1 MIYLVA
7 VSIIWALS
15 FSLIKGILTNLDPN
29 FVAFAR
35 LFISLLI
42 FLPFLRLTD
51 LNKKYFLHFLAIGAI
66 QYGFMY
72 LAYIYSYQFLQAYEI
87 AILTIFTPLFVV
99 LLYDIWEKHFIL
111 NNWIKAI
118 LAIIGAGIIV
128 YSDNTSVGFWM
139 GILLVQISNV
149 MFALGQI
156 YYKKIMAEEKSLNSK
171 NHYALIF
178 MGAVIVTFIFS
189 LFTTNYSSLQITSE
203 QIITLLYL
211 GVIASGLGFFLWNIG
226 VTKVNAGSLAVLNN
240 LKIPLGVIVAVIFL
254 GETVNPSQLFFGS
267 GLIVLAL
274 FIKEFPR
281 IKGNR

>member
-1 MIYLVA
+1 MIYLIA

-15 FSLIKGILTNLDPN
+15 FSLIKGVLTNLDPN

-42 FLPFLRLTD
+42 FLPFFRFTD

-99 LLYDIWEKHFIL
+99 LLYDIWGKHFIP
-111 NNWIKAI
+111 NNWIKAL

-128 YSDNTSVGFWM
+128 YSDETSVGFWM

-156 YYKKIMAEEKSLNSK
+156 YYKKIMEIEKTLSSK
-171 NHYALIF
+171 NHYAVIF

-211 GVIASGLGFFLWNIG
+211 GIIASGLGFFLWNIG

-240 LKIPLGVIVAVIFL
+240 LKIPLGVIVAIIFL
-254 GETVNPSQLFFGS
+254 GETVNPFQLFFGS
-267 GLIVLAL
+267 GLIALAL
-274 FIKEFPR
+274 FVKEFPK
-281 IKGNR
+281 IKTNR